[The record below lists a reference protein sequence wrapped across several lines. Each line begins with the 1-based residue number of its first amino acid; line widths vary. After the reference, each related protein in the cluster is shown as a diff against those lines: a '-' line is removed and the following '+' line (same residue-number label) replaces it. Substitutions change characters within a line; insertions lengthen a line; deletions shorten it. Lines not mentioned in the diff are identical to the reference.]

1 MSGLIESVPMTSVS
15 CDDDFGV
22 PDAEYWCFLDESGTP
37 DYDPDSKPYFAFG
50 SAEDHYKY
58 RDAVKEAYP
67 EAHFPVFAGY
77 DHMQYQICDP
87 EGFAA
92 MLRGLA
98 ERDVLRLPP
107 EASSEQ
113 EGEKSK

>member
-50 SAEDHYKY
+50 GAVFEGDHGDEYMK
-58 RDAVKEAYP
+58 
-67 EAHFPVFAGY
+67 
-77 DHMQYQICDP
+77 
-87 EGFAA
+87 
-92 MLRGLA
+92 
-98 ERDVLRLPP
+98 VLRARASRTGVQADSMPP
-107 EASSEQ
+107 MTAMTPNSASSNA
-113 EGEKSK
+113 STAWM

>member
-50 SAEDHYKY
+50 SAVFEGDHGDEYMK
-58 RDAVKEAYP
+58 
-67 EAHFPVFAGY
+67 
-77 DHMQYQICDP
+77 
-87 EGFAA
+87 
-92 MLRGLA
+92 
-98 ERDVLRLPP
+98 VLRARASRTPAMPP
-107 EASSEQ
+107 GTKITASPNANATERMRART
-113 EGEKSK
+113 